1 MIDSRTA
8 TAETPRGEHAP
19 ATASAPAL
27 PEEPPRHLRFRR
39 RISLHRDVRLLLRH
53 RELIWRL
60 AERDLRARYKQAVL
74 GAGWAVVT
82 PVALMILFTAL
93 FTRVAHFD
101 TGGVPYALYAYI
113 GLILWTLFSSSVN
126 GGGLSL
132 VNNAA
137 IVNKVYCPREVFP
150 IAALGV
156 ACADFA
162 VASGVLVLV
171 FAWERTLPKPAA
183 PLALLF
189 LLILAAFMVGLT
201 LALSSVVVYL
211 RDLRHVLP
219 LALQIGLF
227 ATPVAYPLSV
237 IPERFRVAYVAVN
250 PLAEAIDGVRRC
262 LVGTAGVDWG
272 LTAVAGT
279 SSLLVL
285 LGGFLLFKRV
295 ETGLADVA

>member
-8 TAETPRGEHAP
+8 AAEMAHAP
-19 ATASAPAL
+19 ASTAAAVPDAP
-27 PEEPPRHLRFRR
+27 PKHLRYHR
-39 RISLHRDVRLLLRH
+39 RINLRRDVGALLRH

-60 AERDLRARYKQAVL
+60 AERDLRARYKQAML

-93 FTRVAHFD
+93 FTRVARFD
-101 TGGVPYALYAYI
+101 TGGVPYALFAYI
-113 GLILWTLFSSSVN
+113 GLILWTLFSSGVN

-132 VNNAA
+132 VSNAA

-150 IAALGV
+150 IASLVVG
-156 ACADFA
+156 CADFA

-171 FAWERTLPKPAA
+171 FAWEHTLPKPTA
-183 PLALLF
+183 PLALIF
-189 LLILAAFMVGLT
+189 LAMLAAFLLGLT

-219 LALQIGLF
+219 LVLQIGLF

-250 PLAEAIDGVRRC
+250 PLAEAIDGVRRA
-262 LVGTAGVDWG
+262 LVGAGGIEWG
-272 LTAVAGT
+272 LAAVAGA
-279 SSLLVL
+279 SSLAVL
-285 LGGFLLFKRV
+285 LLGFLLFKRI